1 MSVII
6 FYNCQID
13 AIKIKGKG
21 SCGKKHEKLFISK
34 RKNDQGRQN
43 FPGIFGRPSQTLW
56 VKMAIL
62 AKRQKNNEAN
72 IIRHWLSGLYRKY
85 YI

>member
-21 SCGKKHEKLFISK
+21 SCKKSFPEPKLFIRNYFLVGIPPFPIQDK
-34 RKNDQGRQN
+34 TTNVGEN
-43 FPGIFGRPSQTLW
+43 FLLFSRPSLTL
-56 VKMAIL
+56 
-62 AKRQKNNEAN
+62 
-72 IIRHWLSGLYRKY
+72 
-85 YI
+85 